1 MEDVKNENINSQKV
15 KTMLDSILEKHF
27 KKLDQ
32 INVLEDRIKLNMAT
46 VAALHLAVEREEE
59 LEDSDSGDIERY
71 SRKSFIKD
79 LTELGLEIDDNLM
92 VNFET
97 LQTQDYFRIDSD
109 GKYYAELSAI
119 TMVENFNRMF
129 PGMPGMNL
137 VAYIIQTLDEI
148 ITGRKDFE
156 KGVAQF
162 DQALQSRGRA
172 LSFVFLRTQ
181 KKNAKQIA
189 EDRQKKV
196 AEIKES
202 RKASEELR
210 KKYSVK
216 IANFRQKTMGK
227 TAEPSVLTK
236 RAIGANEINV
246 KEISPRKIQ
255 EAKEKAERERLEAEK
270 LEKERLEEELAELK
284 RQEEE
289 RLEAERLE
297 AERLALEA
305 KKAEEERL
313 EQERLEQEKLEQ
325 ERLEA
330 ERLDEERRESER
342 LEAERL
348 EAEKL
353 ERERIEKELAIEA
366 QIAEFEQEMAP
377 SCPVCKHGKI
387 VEDKTASDKKY
398 FKCSNEGCKFIS
410 WTKPYI
416 FTCPICSSPYLTET
430 ILQNGEPGLKCPRAS
445 CSYSQD
451 NLFNPAPP
459 PAAPPQQVANQQAVP
474 GSVPSAPPKKR
485 RLVRRRKK

>member
-1 MEDVKNENINSQKV
+1 MEDKNSENVNSEKV
-15 KTMLDSILEKHF
+15 KTQLDSILEKHF
-27 KKLDQ
+27 RKLDQ
-32 INVLEDRIKLNMAT
+32 ISVLEEKIRLNMSS

-59 LEDSDSGDIERY
+59 LEIDGADKVERY
-71 SRKSFIKD
+71 SRKTFIKD
-79 LTELGLEIDDNLM
+79 LTELGLEIDDELM
-92 VNFET
+92 VSFER
-97 LQTQDYFRIDSD
+97 LHAQGYLRIDSD
-109 GKYYAELSAI
+109 GFYYAELSAI
-119 TMVENFNRMF
+119 TIVENFNSMF

-156 KGVAQF
+156 KGITQF

-172 LSFVFLRTQ
+172 LSFVFLRTE

-189 EDRQKKV
+189 EDRQKKAV
-196 AEIKES
+196 ELTES
-202 RKASEELR
+202 RKATELLR
-210 KKYSVK
+210 KKYSIK
-216 IANFRQKTMGK
+216 ISEFRKSTMDR

-236 RAIGANEINV
+236 RAIDVNEINV
-246 KEISPRKIQ
+246 KEISPRKVQ
-255 EAKEKAERERLEAEK
+255 EAKEKAEK
-270 LEKERLEEELAELK
+270 
-284 RQEEE
+284 E

-297 AERLALEA
+297 KERLEKELEELKRLEEERLEKERLELERQALEA

-313 EQERLEQEKLEQ
+313 ELERLENEKLEQ
-325 ERLEA
+325 ERLEEERLEA
-330 ERLDEERRESER
+330 ERKESERIDAER

-348 EAEKL
+348 E
-353 ERERIEKELAIEA
+353 RERVEKELAIEA

-377 SCPVCKHGKI
+377 SCPICGHGKI
-387 VEDKTASDKKY
+387 INDKTTTDKNY

-416 FTCPICSSPYLTET
+416 FTCPICSSPYLTEFSPQGGGT
-430 ILQNGEPGLKCPRAS
+430 GLKCPRAS

-459 PAAPPQQVANQQAVP
+459 PAAQAHQAVNQQAVP
-474 GSVPSAPPKKR
+474 GSVPLAQPKKR